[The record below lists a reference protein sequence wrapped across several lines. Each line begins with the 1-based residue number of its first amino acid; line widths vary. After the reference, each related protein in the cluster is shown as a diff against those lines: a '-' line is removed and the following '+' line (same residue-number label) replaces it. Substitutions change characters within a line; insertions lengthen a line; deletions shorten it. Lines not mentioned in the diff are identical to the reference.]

1 MIPEA
6 GWPPPHILSRMGRRS
21 DLKIADPGPIEI
33 TAVYRDLH
41 PSRPKYDDSLL
52 TPTDS
57 LSIYDKSQQSG
68 ISG

>member
-1 MIPEA
+1 MKPEA

-41 PSRPKYDDSLL
+41 PSPPKYDDSLL
-52 TPTDS
+52 TS
-57 LSIYDKSQQSG
+57 H
-68 ISG
+68 